1 MSPYE
6 ITIAAGTATFW
17 TNFGTD
23 HYAGYGISMMQ
34 FFLDD
39 GV

>member
-1 MSPYE
+1 MSRYE
-6 ITIAAGTATFW
+6 ITIAVDTATFW
-17 TNFGTD
+17 ANFVMD
-23 HYAGYGISMMQ
+23 HYAGYGISMLQ